1 MLPRCLDN
9 RKNAYQAEIDSACEL
24 IDFLR
29 FNVHF
34 MGEIYRDQPESGP
47 GVWNR
52 IEYRPLEGFT
62 FALTPFNF
70 TAIGGN
76 LPSSMALMGQ
86 YGCMETCQHSDLFR
100 ECVYTDLKRSGLT
113 GWCD

>member
-1 MLPRCLDN
+1 MLGQSKSP
-9 RKNAYQAEIDSACEL
+9 YQAEIDSACEL

-29 FNVHF
+29 FNVSF
-34 MGEIYRDQPESGP
+34 MSEIYSDQPISSP

-70 TAIGGN
+70 TAIAGN
-76 LPSSMALMGQ
+76 LPTSMAMMGN
-86 YGCMETCQHSDLFR
+86 TVVWKPSTR
-100 ECVYTDLKRSGLT
+100 RSMQPT
-113 GWCD
+113 